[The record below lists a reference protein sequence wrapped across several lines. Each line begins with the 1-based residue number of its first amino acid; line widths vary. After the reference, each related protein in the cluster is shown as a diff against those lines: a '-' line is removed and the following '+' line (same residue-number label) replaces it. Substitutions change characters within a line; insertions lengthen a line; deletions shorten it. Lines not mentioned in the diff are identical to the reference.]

1 MNCEISPGFL
11 FGTIIS
17 LIIGSAIG
25 GVIWGFIEAWWK
37 DRHGS

>member
-1 MNCEISPGFL
+1 MNCEILVFL

-17 LIIGSAIG
+17 IIIGSAIG
-25 GVIWGFIEAWWK
+25 GVIWGFFEAWWK